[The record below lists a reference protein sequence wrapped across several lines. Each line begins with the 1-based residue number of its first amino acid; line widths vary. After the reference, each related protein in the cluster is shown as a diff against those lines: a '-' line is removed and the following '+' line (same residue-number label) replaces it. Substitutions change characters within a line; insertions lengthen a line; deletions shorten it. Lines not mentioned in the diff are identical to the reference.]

1 MQTAAVQTV
10 ALVLASGTSD
20 PAPEADDVTAGTW
33 GLVVFLL
40 LVAATVVLMLS
51 FLKQMRKTEQARRD
65 GVFGDVPPEP
75 TPDDADQAEGQG
87 VEGRGAEGR

>member
-1 MQTAAVQTV
+1 MQTASAQTV

-51 FLKQMRKTEQARRD
+51 FLKQMRKTEQARRE
-65 GVFGDVPPEP
+65 GVFGDVPAEP
-75 TPDDADQAEGQG
+75 TPGDDADHADD
-87 VEGRGAEGR
+87 RG

>member
-10 ALVLASGTSD
+10 ALVLASVTSD

-51 FLKQMRKTEQARRD
+51 FLKQMRKTEQARRA
-65 GVFGDVPPEP
+65 GVFGEVPPEP
-75 TPDDADQAEGQG
+75 DTDDADQVEGRG
-87 VEGRGAEGR
+87 VEGR

>member
-51 FLKQMRKTEQARRD
+51 FLKQMRKTEQARRE
-65 GVFGDVPPEP
+65 GVFGDVPTEP
-75 TPDDADQAEGQG
+75 AGDDADHAD
-87 VEGRGAEGR
+87 GRNAEGR